1 MKVEVFTAG
10 CKICSSVE
18 KQVQEIVNKPHEVV
32 VYNMNDENHSSE
44 YYKKAESYGINTV
57 PTVVVDGKLL
67 NCCSSNS
74 FDKSVLLDS
83 LN

>member
-10 CKICSSVE
+10 CKICCSVE
-18 KQVQEIVNKPHEVV
+18 KQVQEIITSKHDLI
-32 VYNMNDENHSSE
+32 VYNLNDNKHSSE
-44 YYKKAESYGINTV
+44 YYKKAESYRINSV
-57 PTVVVDGKLL
+57 PSVVVDGKLL

-83 LN
+83 LI